1 MADLEA
7 LDGEVDPI
15 DQAAF
20 VEGVLVGQ
28 FQFDVPDQEFQF
40 GALLFVQRRL
50 LLQLLAQG
58 GQFAQQ
64 TLFGM
69 VFPSTYK
76 SSVDLRR
83 APKGPSMPNR
93 LTCRAQMCAIRIN
106 PQQAFQQREE
116 VRQFG
121 VRMAGS
127 LARSSRRRRVRPSW
141 A

>member
-1 MADLEA
+1 MPGLFISASRSDTHVGQALHDGAERAGEGRVADLEA

-58 GQFAQQ
+58 G
-64 TLFGM
+64 
-69 VFPSTYK
+69 
-76 SSVDLRR
+76 
-83 APKGPSMPNR
+83 
-93 LTCRAQMCAIRIN
+93 
-106 PQQAFQQREE
+106 
-116 VRQFG
+116 
-121 VRMAGS
+121 
-127 LARSSRRRRVRPSW
+127 
-141 A
+141 